1 MSEDVVRV
9 LQPKLASLYQQA
21 LHQGESIDLKGD
33 GEPLHHY
40 RVGLR
45 KCRSLLKLY
54 RPLLPEALYDS
65 LVISLGQQ
73 ARVTNLMRDLDVLQQ
88 ALPEQQ
94 PLRVAV
100 EAWRRQAFTEL
111 FLQLGQLKRERAL
124 CVSIMALPWPKA
136 LIGFAEATQDVAL
149 KLQGKIT
156 QVHQRALLGGHPQD
170 WHRLRIII
178 KRRRYLKEQCQPGV
192 SYREDKAL
200 QDTLGAFND
209 SCCQIAFLEQQQP
222 RLATELQPALRQLLE
237 QLEHRRQQQLAAL
250 GHLPEQN

>member
-1 MSEDVVRV
+1 MAEDVVRV
-9 LQPKLASLYQQA
+9 LQPKLASLYQGA

-54 RPLLPEALYDS
+54 RQMLPQALYES

-88 ALPEQQ
+88 SLPASH
-94 PLRVAV
+94 PLLAVV

-124 CVSIMALPWPKA
+124 CVSVMALPWPKA
-136 LIGFAEATQDVAL
+136 LAQFSEVTENVAV
-149 KLQGKIT
+149 KLEGKIHR
-156 QVHQRALLGGHPQD
+156 VHQRALLGGHPQD
-170 WHRLRIII
+170 WHRLRIVI
-178 KRRRYLKEQCQPGV
+178 KRRRYLKEQCQPGA
-192 SYREDKAL
+192 SYRGDKAL
-200 QDTLGAFND
+200 QDALGAFND
-209 SCCQIAFLEQQQP
+209 SCCQIAFLEQQQQ
-222 RLATELQPALRQLLE
+222 RLSADLQPVLRQLLE